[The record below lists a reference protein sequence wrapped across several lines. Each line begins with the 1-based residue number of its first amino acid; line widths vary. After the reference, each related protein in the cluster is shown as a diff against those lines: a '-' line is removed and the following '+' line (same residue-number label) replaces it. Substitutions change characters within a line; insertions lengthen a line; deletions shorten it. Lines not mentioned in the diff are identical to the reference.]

1 MRLFAKNHHPAS
13 GIPSSVPIRSDEG
26 EHQCPL
32 SISLV
37 DYSEGQVTER
47 SNITAEA
54 CAEFLQTPTI
64 TWIHIQ
70 GEFKPETLR
79 ELGATFNLHALALE
93 DVITSGHRPK
103 AEIYDGQLFVILSRP
118 AWRDQGVAMEQV
130 SIFFG
135 ADLIISF
142 YDGAEADPFESVRKR
157 LRQYNGWLRNRKADY
172 LFYDLIDVVID
183 AGFPMLEELGD
194 RIENLEDALLDNP
207 TKETLNELHGLK
219 RDLLMLRRMIWPHRE
234 VVNFL
239 MRENFPLIQDNT
251 KFYLRDCYDH
261 IVHIIE
267 LLEAYRDMTS
277 SMLDVYLSSVSQRLN
292 ENMRLL
298 TVIATIFMPLTFIAG
313 VYGMNF
319 DRAASPWAMPE
330 LGWPYGY
337 PVVLVVMFAV
347 AVGML
352 IYFKVKKWL

>member
-1 MRLFAKNHHPAS
+1 MGPFAKSRHPPS
-13 GIPSSVPIRSDEG
+13 GRPSNVPSGPHGE
-26 EHQCPL
+26 EHQRPL
-32 SISLV
+32 TISLV

-47 SNITAEA
+47 SNITAQA
-54 CAEFLQTPTI
+54 CAEFLHTPTI

-70 GEFKPETLR
+70 GEFKPDVLR
-79 ELGATFNLHALALE
+79 ALGATFSLHALALE

-103 AEIYDGQLFVILSRP
+103 AEVYDGQLFVILSRP
-118 AWRDQGVAMEQV
+118 VWRDQGVVMEQV
-130 SIFFG
+130 SIFYG
-135 ADLIISF
+135 EDLIISF
-142 YDGAEADPFESVRKR
+142 YDGADPDPFQSVRKR
-157 LRQYNGWLRNRKADY
+157 LRQYNGWLRNRKSDY

-183 AGFPMLEELGD
+183 AGFPLLEELGD

-207 TKETLNELHGLK
+207 AKETLSELHQLK

-234 VVNFL
+234 VVNDL
-239 MRENFPLIQDNT
+239 MRGEFPLIQEST

-298 TVIATIFMPLTFIAG
+298 TVIATVFMPLTFIAG

-319 DRAASPWAMPE
+319 DRAAGPWNMPE

-337 PVVLVVMFAV
+337 PLVLLVMFAV
-347 AVGML
+347 AVAML
-352 IYFKVKKWL
+352 IYFKRKKWL